1 MAAPRLKVTV
11 LISGRGSNL
20 GALIDACAT
29 SNFPAE
35 IVRVISNETNAG
47 GLVKAA
53 KAGIP
58 TAAVPHHNYPDRRSF
73 EADLDKEIR
82 AAGTQLI
89 ALAGFMRLL
98 TEGFVDKWR
107 NRLINIHPSLLPSF
121 KGLHT
126 HKRAIEAGVRFS
138 GCTVHFVRPAMDEGP
153 IIVQSAVP
161 ILSGDDATSL
171 EARVLTQE
179 HLIYPLALQ
188 LIGEGKVRI
197 EGERA
202 IVNENSEQLP
212 GAMINPAIPMA

>member
-1 MAAPRLKVTV
+1 LAVPRLKVTV

-20 GALIDACAT
+20 QALIDACAA

-47 GLVKAA
+47 GLSKAT

-58 TAAVPHHNYPDRRSF
+58 TAVVPHHNYPDRLSF

-82 AAGTQLI
+82 TAGTELI

-98 TEGFVDKWR
+98 TEEFVNKWR
-107 NRLINIHPSLLPSF
+107 NQLINIHPSLLPAF
-121 KGLHT
+121 KGLQT
-126 HKRAIEAGVRFS
+126 HKRAIEAGVRYS

-153 IIVQSAVP
+153 IIIQSAVP
-161 ILSGDDATSL
+161 ISLNDDATSL
-171 EARVLTQE
+171 EARVLAQE

-188 LIGEGKVRI
+188 LIGEGKVKI
-197 EGERA
+197 EGKRA
-202 IVNENSEQLP
+202 IINDNSEQLP
-212 GAMINPAIPMA
+212 GATVNPAIPLT

>member
-1 MAAPRLKVTV
+1 MTAPRLKVTV

-20 GALIDACAT
+20 EALIDACAA
-29 SNFPAE
+29 SNFSAE
-35 IVRVISNETNAG
+35 IVRVISNETDAG
-47 GLVKAA
+47 GLDKAA

-58 TAAVPHHNYPDRRSF
+58 TAVVPHHNYSDRQSF

-98 TEGFVDKWR
+98 TEEFVDKWR
-107 NRLINIHPSLLPSF
+107 NRLINIHPSLLPAF
-121 KGLHT
+121 KGLQT

-153 IIVQSAVP
+153 IIIQAAVP
-161 ILSGDDATSL
+161 ILSDDDATSL
-171 EARVLTQE
+171 AARILTQE

-197 EGERA
+197 KGERA
-202 IVNENSEQLP
+202 IVNENVKQP
-212 GAMINPAIPMA
+212 TRATINPAIPLA